1 MDVESRLMEL
11 NLTLPEP
18 AKPAFNYV
26 PVTVWQDVA
35 YVSGQLPK
43 VDNGVLYSGK
53 VPAEV
58 SADEAKECARVC
70 VLQALACLKQELGD
84 LNRISRILRVTGFV
98 NSSPA
103 FRATTDNRCCFGTSP
118 EIFQEEGRHARSAIG
133 VAELPRRSPV
143 EIEFIVAVKP
153 SGPLMAERVR
163 ILDRGDRKEIRLSG
177 TGSGDNPGRNP
188 PCGSRRSA

>member
-1 MDVESRLMEL
+1 MDVESRLKEL

-43 VDNGVLYSGK
+43 VENGVLYSGK

-98 NSSPA
+98 NSSPGFSGQPLIIDA
-103 FRATTDNRCCFGTSP
+103 ASGLLH

-133 VAELPRRSPV
+133 VAELPRCSPV

-153 SGPLMAERVR
+153 SGHSMAEKSE
-163 ILDRGDRKEIRLSG
+163 DRG
-177 TGSGDNPGRNP
+177 
-188 PCGSRRSA
+188 